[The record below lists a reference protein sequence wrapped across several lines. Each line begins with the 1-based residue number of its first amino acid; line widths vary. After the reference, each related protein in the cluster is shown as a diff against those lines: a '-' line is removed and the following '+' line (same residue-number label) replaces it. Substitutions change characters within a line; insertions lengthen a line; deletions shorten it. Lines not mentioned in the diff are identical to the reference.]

1 MTKNGLITNLVYLNV
16 ALNLKVLLISFSCNL
31 VDSQT
36 EAVTDVVEGILVI
49 NGKSSI
55 AKIDS
60 DFICATTDW
69 WPLEKCNYGICNHQ
83 VLHNY

>member
-16 ALNLKVLLISFSCNL
+16 ALNPKVLLISFSCNL

-60 DFICATTDW
+60 DFICATMDW
-69 WPLEKCNYGICNHQ
+69 WPLEKCNYGISNHQ